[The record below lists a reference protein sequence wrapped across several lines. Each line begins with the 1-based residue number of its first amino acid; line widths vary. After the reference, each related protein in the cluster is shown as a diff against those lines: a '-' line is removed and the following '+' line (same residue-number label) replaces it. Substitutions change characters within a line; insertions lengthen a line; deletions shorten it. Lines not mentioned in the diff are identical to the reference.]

1 MSSDARTLRLRDG
14 LGDLR
19 PVPGQQAVAGRERPA
34 DRAQAKAR
42 RETRIAASALVLLV
56 LGSLFLVVAAA
67 NRPSLFSATTH
78 TGFFPG
84 WMAGPL
90 GGLLPWMT
98 RSSTAL
104 RYLLTG
110 TIALMY
116 VAYLFAFAYAPR
128 RLPTRWT
135 IAAVVCANVVFF
147 LAPPMALTDI
157 FNYINYG
164 RMEIVH
170 HLNPYTTYP
179 VLEPHSDPSYALSNW
194 HELLSP
200 YGPLFTLLTFALV
213 PLGVAASFWTIK
225 AILIAT
231 SLGTI
236 LLVWK
241 CAKLLDRDPVKAI
254 VLVGL
259 NPIVL
264 VWGLG
269 GDHNDFLMVFF
280 IMLGFYLLLRG
291 GAFARPATPAQAGG
305 AATTQPGAARTRPA
319 NAASMVPGTDGQG
332 PLAGVLASAAQG
344 LAGVPASGAQGVV
357 HTTAAQPSAPVRGQP
372 ARTSWRRT
380 IGGWLWP
387 LSATEVGA
395 GAAFVAATAL
405 KASGGIVIPIVL
417 LALLRTPR
425 RPTQVLIGLLAAG
438 GVMAIASVI
447 AFGLH
452 IPDLS
457 TQSELVTQT
466 SIPNLIGLALGSG
479 GETETL
485 HTVLTAVL
493 VLSLIG
499 SCALAWRRRDA
510 ITPTAWV
517 TVALLVTVGWVLPWY
532 VLWLLPLAA
541 LSRSRRLLNT
551 ALVLGAYLIIVW
563 APASGLLWHAIGFE
577 PGKTT
582 LGRLHE
588 RYVRELLY

>member
-1 MSSDARTLRLRDG
+1 MSSDARTLRLREG

-19 PVPGQQAVAGRERPA
+19 PVAGQHAVAGRELPA
-34 DRAQAKAR
+34 DRARAKVR
-42 RETRIAASALVLLV
+42 RETRIAASALTLLV
-56 LGSLFLVVAAA
+56 VGSLLLVVIAA

-98 RSSTAL
+98 RNSTAL
-104 RYLLTG
+104 RYLFTG
-110 TIALMY
+110 TIAVMY
-116 VAYLFAFAYAPR
+116 VSYLFAFAYAPK
-128 RLPTRWT
+128 RLPRRWT
-135 IAAVVCANVVFF
+135 IAAVLVANVVFF

-225 AILIAT
+225 AILIGT

-280 IMLGFYLLLRG
+280 IVLAFYLLLRG
-291 GAFARPATPAQAGG
+291 GAFVKPAAPGHPPEPAPSAEPAQSLDPGLSTDPGLSPDPAFVPEPASSPAPARSNG
-305 AATTQPGAARTRPA
+305 AVALAAR
-319 NAASMVPGTDGQG
+319 S
-332 PLAGVLASAAQG
+332 SAA
-344 LAGVPASGAQGVV
+344 AWS
-357 HTTAAQPSAPVRGQP
+357 QP
-372 ARTSWRRT
+372 ARGSWRST
-380 IGGWLWP
+380 VGGWLWP

-395 GAAFVAATAL
+395 GAALVAATAL
-405 KASGGIVIPIVL
+405 KASGGIVIPIVIV
-417 LALLRTPR
+417 ALLRTPR
-425 RPTQVLIGLLAAG
+425 RLTQVVIGLLAAG
-438 GVMAIASVI
+438 VVMAIASVI
-447 AFGLH
+447 AFGVH

-457 TQSELVTQT
+457 TQSELVTET

-493 VLSLIG
+493 VVSLAG
-499 SCALAWRRRDA
+499 CCVLAWRRRDA
-510 ITPTAWV
+510 IAPSGWI
-517 TVALLVTVGWVLPWY
+517 TVALLVTLGWVLPWY

-541 LSRSRRLLNT
+541 LSRSRRLQNT

-563 APASGLLWHAIGFE
+563 APASGLVWQAIGFE
-577 PGKTT
+577 PGKTP
-582 LGRLHE
+582 LGRLHQ
-588 RYVRELLY
+588 RYVKELLY

>member
-19 PVPGQQAVAGRERPA
+19 PVPDQHAVAGRELPA

-98 RSSTAL
+98 RSSSAL
-104 RYLLTG
+104 RYLFTA

-116 VAYLFAFAYAPR
+116 VAYLFAFAYAPK
-128 RLPTRWT
+128 RLPMRWT

-225 AILIAT
+225 AILVAT

-241 CAKLLDRDPVKAI
+241 CARLLDRDPVKAI

-280 IMLGFYLLLRG
+280 LVLGFYLLLRG
-291 GAFARPATPAQAGG
+291 GAFARLAAPAQPGEAAG
-305 AATTQPGAARTRPA
+305 TQPAQLSHPA
-319 NAASMVPGTDGQG
+319 M
-332 PLAGVLASAAQG
+332 
-344 LAGVPASGAQGVV
+344 
-357 HTTAAQPSAPVRGQP
+357 
-372 ARTSWRRT
+372 TSWRRT

-395 GAAFVAATAL
+395 GVAFVAATAL

-417 LALLRTPR
+417 VALLRAPR
-425 RPTQVLIGLLAAG
+425 RLTQVLIGLLAAG
-438 GVMAIASVI
+438 VVIGIASVI
-447 AFGLH
+447 AFGAH

-457 TQSELVTQT
+457 TQSDLVTET
-466 SIPNLIGLALGSG
+466 SIPNLIGLALGNG

-493 VLSLIG
+493 VLSLVG
-499 SCALAWRRRDA
+499 CCVLAWRRRDA
-510 ITPTAWV
+510 ITPTGWI

-563 APASGLLWHAIGFE
+563 APASGLVWQAIGFE

-582 LGRLHE
+582 LGRLHQ
-588 RYVRELLY
+588 RYVKELLF

>member
-19 PVPGQQAVAGRERPA
+19 PVAGQRAVAGRELPA
-34 DRAQAKAR
+34 DRARAKAR
-42 RETRIAASALVLLV
+42 RETRIAASALLLLV
-56 LGSLFLVVAAA
+56 AGSLLLVVIAA

-98 RSSTAL
+98 RNSTAL
-104 RYLLTG
+104 RYLFTG
-110 TIALMY
+110 TIVVMY

-135 IAAVVCANVVFF
+135 IVAVIAANAVFF

-231 SLGTI
+231 SLGTV

-241 CAKLLDRDPVKAI
+241 CAQMLGRDPVKAI

-280 IMLGFYLLLRG
+280 MVLGFYLLLRG
-291 GAFARPATPAQAGG
+291 GAFARAATPARSREPALSNG
-305 AATTQPGAARTRPA
+305 AVAAVEPSGDATGMRHMIA
-319 NAASMVPGTDGQG
+319 
-332 PLAGVLASAAQG
+332 
-344 LAGVPASGAQGVV
+344 
-357 HTTAAQPSAPVRGQP
+357 
-372 ARTSWRRT
+372 
-380 IGGWLWP
+380 GWLWP
-387 LSATEVGA
+387 LSSTGVGA

-405 KASGGIVIPIVL
+405 KASGGILIPIL
-417 LALLRTPR
+417 LVALLRTPR
-425 RPTQVLIGLLAAG
+425 RLTQVVIGLLVAG
-438 GVMAIASVI
+438 VVMAVASVI

-466 SIPNLIGLALGSG
+466 SIPNLVGLALGNG

-485 HTVLTAVL
+485 HTVLTGVL
-493 VLSLIG
+493 VLSLAG
-499 SCALAWRRRDA
+499 CCVLAWRRRDA
-510 ITPTAWV
+510 ITPSGWV
-517 TVALLVTVGWVLPWY
+517 TVALLVTLGWVLPWY

-541 LSRSRRLLNT
+541 LSRSRRLQRT

-563 APASGLLWHAIGFE
+563 APASGLLWQAIGFQ

>member
-14 LGDLR
+14 LSDLR
-19 PVPGQQAVAGRERPA
+19 PVAGQQVVAGRELPA

-42 RETRIAASALVLLV
+42 RETRAAATALMLLIA
-56 LGSLFLVVAAA
+56 GSLFLVVVAA

-104 RYLLTG
+104 RYLFTG
-110 TIALMY
+110 TMALMY

-135 IAAVVCANVVFF
+135 IAAVIAANAIFF

-164 RMEIVH
+164 RMEVVH

-241 CAKLLDRDPVKAI
+241 CAQLLGRDPVKAI

-291 GAFARPATPAQAGG
+291 GAFARPVAPAHPDGVAGRHPAAAVVQPSHPAQ
-305 AATTQPGAARTRPA
+305 
-319 NAASMVPGTDGQG
+319 S
-332 PLAGVLASAAQG
+332 
-344 LAGVPASGAQGVV
+344 
-357 HTTAAQPSAPVRGQP
+357 
-372 ARTSWRRT
+372 SWRRT
-380 IGGWLWP
+380 IAGWLWP
-387 LSATEVGA
+387 LSAAEVGA
-395 GAAFVAATAL
+395 GAALVTATAL
-405 KASGGIVIPIVL
+405 KASGGILIPIVL
-417 LALLRTPR
+417 IALHRAPR
-425 RPTQVLIGLLAAG
+425 RFTQVSIGLLAAA
-438 GVMAIASVI
+438 VAMAIASFM

-457 TQSELVTQT
+457 TQGDLVTET

-493 VLSLIG
+493 ALSLVG
-499 SCALAWRRRDA
+499 CCTLAWRRREA
-510 ITPTAWV
+510 ITPAGWM
-517 TVALLVTVGWVLPWY
+517 TVALLVTLGWVLPWY

-541 LSRSRRLLNT
+541 LSRSRRLVNS

-563 APASGLLWHAIGFE
+563 VPASGLLWQAVGFE
-577 PGKTT
+577 PGKTS
-582 LGRLHE
+582 LGRLHQ
-588 RYVRELLY
+588 RYVKELLY

>member
-1 MSSDARTLRLRDG
+1 MSSDARTLRLREG

-19 PVPGQQAVAGRERPA
+19 PAAGQHVVAGRELPA
-34 DRAQAKAR
+34 DRARAKVR
-42 RETRIAASALVLLV
+42 RETRIAASALTLLV
-56 LGSLFLVVAAA
+56 VGSLLLVVIAA

-98 RSSTAL
+98 RDSTAL
-104 RYLLTG
+104 RYLFTG

-116 VAYLFAFAYAPR
+116 VSYLFAFAYAPK

-135 IAAVVCANVVFF
+135 IAAVIAANLVFF

-225 AILIAT
+225 AILIGT

-280 IMLGFYLLLRG
+280 IVLAFYLLLRG
-291 GAFARPATPAQAGG
+291 GAFIK
-305 AATTQPGAARTRPA
+305 
-319 NAASMVPGTDGQG
+319 AASPVEPPEPALSPEPVSSNG
-332 PLAGVLASAAQG
+332 PIALVA
-344 LAGVPASGAQGVV
+344 P
-357 HTTAAQPSAPVRGQP
+357 PSAPLWSQP
-372 ARTSWRRT
+372 AKGPWRRT
-380 IGGWLWP
+380 VAGWLWP

-395 GAAFVAATAL
+395 GAALVAATAL
-405 KASGGIVIPIVL
+405 KASGGMVVPIVL
-417 LALLRTPR
+417 VALLRTPR
-425 RPTQVLIGLLAAG
+425 RLTQVVIGLLAAG
-438 GVMAIASVI
+438 VVMAIASVV
-447 AFGLH
+447 AFGVH

-457 TQSELVTQT
+457 TQSELVTET
-466 SIPNLIGLALGSG
+466 SIPNLIGLALGNG

-493 VLSLIG
+493 VVSLAG
-499 SCALAWRRRDA
+499 CCVLAWRRREA
-510 ITPTAWV
+510 ITPSGWI
-517 TVALLVTVGWVLPWY
+517 TVALLVTLGWVLPWY

-541 LSRSRRLLNT
+541 LSGSRRLQNT

-563 APASGLLWHAIGFE
+563 APASGLLWQAIGFE

-582 LGRLHE
+582 LGRLHQ
-588 RYVRELLY
+588 RYVKELLY